1 MSVCMPIPY
10 CLGCCNFLSRFKIGK
25 CESSNFVLLI
35 FQDCSVIVGHLHL
48 HINFKI
54 GIALHLQH
62 YSRYRNNLS
71 VRQQMNAFK
80 YLYVNCFIH
89 VLVFKMFLH
98 VN

>member
-1 MSVCMPIPY
+1 MPIPY
-10 CLGCCNFLSRFKIGK
+10 CLGCCNVPLGFEIGK

-35 FQDCSVIVGHLHL
+35 VQDCSVIVGLLNLHF

-62 YSRYRNNLS
+62 YSRYRNNLT
-71 VRQQMNAFK
+71 VRQQMNVLK
-80 YLYVNCFIH
+80 YLYINYFIH